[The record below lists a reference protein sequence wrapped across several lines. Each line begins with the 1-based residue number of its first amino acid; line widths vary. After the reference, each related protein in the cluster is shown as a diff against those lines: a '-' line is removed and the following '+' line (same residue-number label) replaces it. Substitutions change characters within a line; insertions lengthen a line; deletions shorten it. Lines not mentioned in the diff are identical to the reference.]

1 LIGALCAFLS
11 LAKLPGSHETA
22 SGGHIFLFMQHGLA
36 AGLARLRSF
45 LFCRDYMNFIT
56 TGAHFDRANT
66 IRASLPQHRR
76 NQLSQQPYAFL
87 SARDLRGIVAA
98 MVD

>member
-11 LAKLPGSHETA
+11 SAKSPGSHETA
-22 SGGHIFLFMQHGLA
+22 LGGHIFLFMQHDRA
-36 AGLARLRSF
+36 AGLARLRRL

-56 TGAHFDRANT
+56 TGAIFERAKA
-66 IRASLPQHRR
+66 IRGSVPQHRH
-76 NQLSQQPYAFL
+76 NHSQQQPYAFL
-87 SARDLRGIVAA
+87 SARDLRGMVAA

>member
-1 LIGALCAFLS
+1 
-11 LAKLPGSHETA
+11 
-22 SGGHIFLFMQHGLA
+22 
-36 AGLARLRSF
+36 
-45 LFCRDYMNFIT
+45 MNFIT